1 MAVGFEVH
9 QAMRGLPCGGLCMT
23 LPLGGNRR
31 SAPWVQ
37 CGGGMQVVASCK
49 TLLKGGYRMVLKRIL

>member
-9 QAMRGLPCGGLCMT
+9 QAMRGLPCGGHCMT

-31 SAPWVQ
+31 PAPWVQ
-37 CGGGMQVVASCK
+37 CGGGMQAVANCK